1 MTSNMNSN
9 LPNNLPITMAK
20 LAAVCAVS
28 LVDAAGG
35 STVCS
40 EAT

>member
-1 MTSNMNSN
+1 MTSN
-9 LPNNLPITMAK
+9 LPNNLPTKMAK
-20 LAAVCAVS
+20 SAVVCTVS

-35 STVCS
+35 STVCG

>member
-1 MTSNMNSN
+1 MTSNLPGN
-9 LPNNLPITMAK
+9 LPNNLPNTMAK
-20 LAAVCAVS
+20 PAAVCTVS

>member
-1 MTSNMNSN
+1 MTSN
-9 LPNNLPITMAK
+9 LPKDLPTTLAK
-20 LAAVCAVS
+20 PAAVCTVS

-35 STVCS
+35 STVCG